1 MDNKKTSPALFV
13 RQVRQELQ
21 KVTWP
26 TRRDTFISSLI
37 VILLIFLFSLF
48 FLLSDQVWS
57 FSIKKIIEIGS
68 VYKMIK
74 CRWYVLHAYSGYEKK
89 VADSIVDQANK
100 LGIADHIEEVSVPT
114 QNIVEV
120 KRGVRINTER
130 KIFPGYILIKMNLND
145 DTWHII
151 KNTPKL
157 SGFLGNKGK
166 PVPISNAEAKRISEQ
181 VIDGVEKSRPAV
193 MYDIGEQVKVID
205 GPFASFN
212 GEIEQID
219 EEKAR
224 LRVAVSIFGRSTP
237 VDLEYSQVEKA

>member
-1 MDNKKTSPALFV
+1 MAN
-13 RQVRQELQ
+13 
-21 KVTWP
+21 
-26 TRRDTFISSLI
+26 
-37 VILLIFLFSLF
+37 
-48 FLLSDQVWS
+48 
-57 FSIKKIIEIGS
+57 
-68 VYKMIK
+68 
-74 CRWYVLHAYSGYEKK
+74 RWYVLHAYSGYEKK
-89 VADSIVDQANK
+89 VADSIMEQASKIGISDQ
-100 LGIADHIEEVSVPT
+100 IEEISVPT

-130 KIFPGYILIKMNLND
+130 KIFPGYILVKMDLND

-157 SGFLGNKGK
+157 SGFLGAKGK
-166 PVPISNAEAKRISEQ
+166 PVPISNDEAKRISQQ

-193 MYDIGEQVKVID
+193 MYDVGEQVKVID

>member
-1 MDNKKTSPALFV
+1 M
-13 RQVRQELQ
+13 
-21 KVTWP
+21 
-26 TRRDTFISSLI
+26 
-37 VILLIFLFSLF
+37 
-48 FLLSDQVWS
+48 SDA
-57 FSIKKIIEIGS
+57 
-68 VYKMIK
+68 
-74 CRWYVLHAYSGYEKK
+74 RWYVLHAYSGYEKK
-89 VADSIVDQANK
+89 VADSIIDQADK
-100 LGIADHIEEVSVPT
+100 LGIKEHIEDISVPT

-120 KRGVRINTER
+120 KRGVRVNTER

-151 KNTPKL
+151 KTTPKL

-166 PVPISNAEAKRISEQ
+166 PIPISNAEAKRISQQ
-181 VIDGVEKSRPAV
+181 VIDGVEKTRPAI
-193 MYDIGEQVKVID
+193 MYDVGGQVKVID

-237 VDLEYSQVEKA
+237 VDLDYSQVEKV

>member
-1 MDNKKTSPALFV
+1 MSKT
-13 RQVRQELQ
+13 
-21 KVTWP
+21 
-26 TRRDTFISSLI
+26 
-37 VILLIFLFSLF
+37 
-48 FLLSDQVWS
+48 
-57 FSIKKIIEIGS
+57 
-68 VYKMIK
+68 
-74 CRWYVLHAYSGYEKK
+74 RWYVLHAYSGYEKK
-89 VADSIVDQANK
+89 VADSIMDQAKK
-100 LGIADHIEEVSVPT
+100 LGINDHIEDISVPT

-120 KRGVRINTER
+120 KRGVRVNTER

-151 KNTPKL
+151 KTTPKL

-166 PVPISNAEAKRISEQ
+166 PIPISNSEAKRISQQ
-181 VIDGVEKSRPAV
+181 VVDGEEKIRPAI

-219 EEKAR
+219 EDKAR

-237 VDLEYSQVEKA
+237 VDLEYSQVEKV

>member
-1 MDNKKTSPALFV
+1 M
-13 RQVRQELQ
+13 
-21 KVTWP
+21 
-26 TRRDTFISSLI
+26 
-37 VILLIFLFSLF
+37 
-48 FLLSDQVWS
+48 SDA
-57 FSIKKIIEIGS
+57 
-68 VYKMIK
+68 
-74 CRWYVLHAYSGYEKK
+74 RWYVLHAYSGYEKK
-89 VADSIVDQANK
+89 VADSIIDQADK
-100 LGIADHIEEVSVPT
+100 LGIKEHIEDISVPT

-120 KRGVRINTER
+120 KRGVRVNTER

-151 KNTPKL
+151 KTTPKL

-166 PVPISNAEAKRISEQ
+166 PIPISNAEAKRISQQ
-181 VIDGVEKSRPAV
+181 VIDGVEKTRPAI
-193 MYDIGEQVKVID
+193 MYDVGEQVKVID

-237 VDLEYSQVEKA
+237 VDLDYSQVEKV

>member
-1 MDNKKTSPALFV
+1 MS
-13 RQVRQELQ
+13 Q
-21 KVTWP
+21 
-26 TRRDTFISSLI
+26 
-37 VILLIFLFSLF
+37 
-48 FLLSDQVWS
+48 
-57 FSIKKIIEIGS
+57 
-68 VYKMIK
+68 Y
-74 CRWYVLHAYSGYEKK
+74 RWYVLHAYSGYEKK
-89 VADSIVDQANK
+89 VAESILDQANK
-100 LGIADHIEEVSVPT
+100 LGIKEHIEDISVPT

-120 KRGVRINTER
+120 KRGVRVNTER

-151 KNTPKL
+151 KTTPKL

-166 PVPISNAEAKRISEQ
+166 PIPISNAEAKRISQQ

-212 GEIEQID
+212 GEVEQID
-219 EEKAR
+219 EDKAR

-237 VDLEYSQVEKA
+237 VDLEYSQVEKV

>member
-1 MDNKKTSPALFV
+1 MD
-13 RQVRQELQ
+13 
-21 KVTWP
+21 KV
-26 TRRDTFISSLI
+26 
-37 VILLIFLFSLF
+37 
-48 FLLSDQVWS
+48 
-57 FSIKKIIEIGS
+57 
-68 VYKMIK
+68 
-74 CRWYVLHAYSGYEKK
+74 RWYVLHAYSGYEKK
-89 VADSIVDQANK
+89 VADSIMDQAQK
-100 LGIADHIEEVSVPT
+100 LGISEHIEEISVPT

-120 KRGVRINTER
+120 KRGVRVNTER
-130 KIFPGYILIKMNLND
+130 KIFPGYILIKMILNE

-151 KNTPKL
+151 KTTPKL

-166 PVPISNAEAKRISEQ
+166 PIPISNSEAQRISQQ
-181 VIDGVEKSRPAV
+181 VVDGVEKSRPAI

-237 VDLEYSQVEKA
+237 VDLDYSQVEKV

>member
-1 MDNKKTSPALFV
+1 
-13 RQVRQELQ
+13 
-21 KVTWP
+21 
-26 TRRDTFISSLI
+26 
-37 VILLIFLFSLF
+37 
-48 FLLSDQVWS
+48 
-57 FSIKKIIEIGS
+57 
-68 VYKMIK
+68 MIK

-100 LGIADHIEEVSVPT
+100 LGISDHIEEVSVPT

-157 SGFLGNKGK
+157 SGFLANKGK
-166 PVPISNAEAKRISEQ
+166 PVPITNAEAKRISDQ
-181 VIDGVEKSRPAV
+181 VVDGVEKSRPAV
-193 MYDIGEQVKVID
+193 MYDVGEQVRVID